1 MKNIISCFV
10 LISNFAIFGQ
20 ISANGS
26 QIKDLA
32 EPTDAQDAVTKAYVE
47 TLEQEIEYLKSIFVQ
62 SGQINPDIE
71 WSTLIQAGEH
81 FIRPTLIKDS
91 LGGFTLVVTGKVS
104 DVQGYDIV
112 VIRLDENGKELW
124 RNNYGS
130 LGSDQSYG
138 GIIQKSDESGY
149 VVVGSVSEA
158 SLNVSTLIG
167 GGGNN
172 DIWIFEI
179 NNYGELINEKTFGGS
194 GNDKAKKILLSD
206 DGFLIL
212 AETFSSDGNINGYN
226 CCESDIWL
234 FEIDNNL
241 NFLSGKTF
249 GNDNYDYAEDIIE
262 MSPDNY
268 ILGGTVSMAGGDVS
282 TSLGSL
288 DIWIA
293 NISWP
298 SGQINWDKTLGSPDG
313 NDSLGALKKVND
325 DFFVFSGNQ
334 YDGQSNKGFF
344 GKMSKLGGVL
354 SNETIFG
361 NDYGQTSFL
370 DISIDSEE
378 NYYFLGEFSSYGGD
392 VKSQTFGE
400 NDILLL
406 KTDNN
411 FNEIWQKSFGGS
423 GNEPRQREFLN
434 MVFDSKGLP
443 VICTGTSSNDGSV
456 ASFSTKYKLWIFSAG
471 NSN

>member
-1 MKNIISCFV
+1 MKYALSLFIILLSST
-10 LISNFAIFGQ
+10 IYGQ
-20 ISANGS
+20 ISVNDS
-26 QIKDLA
+26 QIKDVA
-32 EPTDAQDAVTKAYVE
+32 DPTDPQDAVTKAYVE

-71 WSTLIQAGEH
+71 WSTLIQSGEH

-91 LGGFTLVVTGKVS
+91 LGGFTLVGTGKVS
-104 DVQGYDIV
+104 DAHGYDIV

-124 RNNYGS
+124 RNSYGS
-130 LGSDQSYG
+130 LGSDFSYG

-167 GGGNN
+167 GGGNK

-179 NNYGELINEKTFGGS
+179 NNNGELINEETFGGS
-194 GNDKAKKILLSD
+194 GNDEAKKILLSNE
-206 DGFLIL
+206 GFLIL
-212 AETFSSDGNINGYN
+212 AETFSSDGNINDYN

-241 NFLSGKTF
+241 NFITGKTF
-249 GNDNYDYAEDIIE
+249 GNVNYDYAEDIIE
-262 MSPDNY
+262 MSHDNF

-282 TSLGSL
+282 SSLGSL

-298 SGQINWDKTLGSPDG
+298 SGQINWDKTLGSPSSDR
-313 NDSLGALKKVND
+313 LGALKKVND
-325 DFFVFSGNQ
+325 DFFIFSGHQ
-334 YDGQSNKGFF
+334 YVGAYNKGFF
-344 GKMSKLGGVL
+344 GKISKLGGVV

-361 NDYGQTSFL
+361 NDDGSTSFL
-370 DISIDSEE
+370 DISIDSDE
-378 NYYFLGEFSSYGGD
+378 NYYFLGEFSSYGGNI
-392 VKSQTFGE
+392 KSQTFGE
-400 NDILLL
+400 KDLILV

-411 FNEIWQKSFGGS
+411 FNEVWQKSFGGS
-423 GNEPRQREFLN
+423 GNEPRDSEFLN
-434 MVFDSKGLP
+434 MVFDSNGLP
-443 VICTGTSSNDGSV
+443 VICTGTSSNDGNV

-471 NSN
+471 NSD

>member
-1 MKNIISCFV
+1 MKNTLSLFIILLSST
-10 LISNFAIFGQ
+10 IYGQ
-20 ISANGS
+20 ISVNDS
-26 QIKDLA
+26 QIKDVA
-32 EPTDAQDAVTKAYVE
+32 DPTDPQDAVTKAYVE

-71 WSTLIQAGEH
+71 WSTLIQSGEH

-91 LGGFTLVVTGKVS
+91 LGGFTLVGTGKVS

-124 RNNYGS
+124 RNSYGS
-130 LGSDQSYG
+130 LGGDFSYG

-149 VVVGSVSEA
+149 VVVGSVGEA

-167 GGGNN
+167 GGGNK

-179 NNYGELINEKTFGGS
+179 NNNGELINEETFGGS
-194 GNDKAKKILLSD
+194 GNDEAKKILLYNE
-206 DGFLIL
+206 GFLIL
-212 AETFSSDGNINGYN
+212 AETFSSDGNINDYN

-241 NFLSGKTF
+241 NFLTGKTF
-249 GNDNYDYAEDIIE
+249 GNVNYDYAEDIIE
-262 MSPDNY
+262 MSPDNF

-282 TSLGSL
+282 SSLGSL
-288 DIWIA
+288 DLWIA

-298 SGQINWDKTLGSPDG
+298 SGQINWEKTLGSPNADR
-313 NDSLGALKKVND
+313 LGALKKVND
-325 DFFVFSGNQ
+325 DFFVFSGHQ
-334 YDGQSNKGFF
+334 YIGSNNKGFF
-344 GKMSKLGGVL
+344 GKISKIGGVV

-361 NDYGQTSFL
+361 NDDGSTSFL
-370 DISIDSEE
+370 DISIDSDED
-378 NYYFLGEFSSYGGD
+378 YYLLGEFSSYGGD
-392 VKSQTFGE
+392 IKSQTFGE
-400 NDILLL
+400 KDLILV

-423 GNEPRQREFLN
+423 GSEPREREFLN
-434 MVFDSKGLP
+434 MVFDSNGLP
-443 VICTGTSSNDGSV
+443 VICTGTSSNDGNV
-456 ASFSTKYKLWIFSAG
+456 ASFSSKYKLWIFGVG
-471 NSN
+471 NSD

>member
-1 MKNIISCFV
+1 MKNTLSLLIILLSST
-10 LISNFAIFGQ
+10 IYGQ
-20 ISANGS
+20 ISVNDS
-26 QIKDLA
+26 QIKDVA
-32 EPTDAQDAVTKAYVE
+32 DPTDPQDAVTKAYVE

-62 SGQINPDIE
+62 SGQINPNIE
-71 WSTLIQAGEH
+71 WSTLIQSGEH

-91 LGGFTLVVTGKVS
+91 LGGFTLVGTGKVS
-104 DVQGYDIV
+104 DAQGYDIV

-124 RNNYGS
+124 RNSYGS
-130 LGSDQSYG
+130 LGSDFSYG

-149 VVVGSVSEA
+149 IVVGSVSEA

-167 GGGNN
+167 GGGNK

-179 NNYGELINEKTFGGS
+179 NNNGELINEETFGGS
-194 GNDKAKKILLSD
+194 GNDKAKKILLSNE
-206 DGFLIL
+206 GFLIL

-241 NFLSGKTF
+241 NFLTGKTF

-262 MSPDNY
+262 MSPDNF

-282 TSLGSL
+282 SSLGSL

-298 SGQINWDKTLGSPDG
+298 SGQINWDKTLGSPSSDR
-313 NDSLGALKKVND
+313 LGALKKVND
-325 DFFVFSGNQ
+325 DFFIFGGHQ
-334 YDGQSNKGFF
+334 YVGSYSKGFF
-344 GKMSKLGGVL
+344 GKISKLGGVV

-361 NDYGQTSFL
+361 NDDGSTSFL
-370 DISIDSEE
+370 DISIDSDE
-378 NYYFLGEFSSYGGD
+378 NYYLLGEFSSYGGD
-392 VKSQTFGE
+392 IKTQTFGE
-400 NDILLL
+400 KDLILV

-411 FNEIWQKSFGGS
+411 FNEVWQKSFGGS
-423 GNEPRQREFLN
+423 GNEPRDSEFLN
-434 MVFDSKGLP
+434 MVFDSNGLP
-443 VICTGTSSNDGSV
+443 VICTGTSSNDGNV
-456 ASFSTKYKLWIFSAG
+456 GSFSTKYKLWIFSTG
-471 NSN
+471 NSD